1 MLKSLAGPMLV
12 VNDTGIYMTCGPGLA
27 TIMMTGTTVAI
38 NETALVVT
46 GP

>member
-1 MLKSLAGPMLV
+1 
-12 VNDTGIYMTCGPGLA
+12 MTCGPGLA
-27 TIMMTGTTVAI
+27 TIMLTGTTVSI